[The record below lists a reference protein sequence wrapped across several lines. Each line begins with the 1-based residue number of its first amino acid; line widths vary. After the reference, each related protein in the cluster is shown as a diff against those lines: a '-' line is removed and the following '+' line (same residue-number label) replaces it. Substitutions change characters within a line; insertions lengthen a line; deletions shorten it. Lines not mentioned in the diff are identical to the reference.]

1 MKKFIMATVIAA
13 CIALCAAVW
22 PQSKVVKE
30 TPVPP
35 PTPAVCATEAAVAE
49 LKTEVQTTS
58 TSEKEKEAVPPTKAP
73 LEIFAEPELAPGEIP
88 TAHQEHPTP
97 EPEMASEAT
106 PKPAPEPTHELPAVQ
121 PTQMSNMVYV
131 EGFGW
136 IESQGPNYVEYA
148 ADMLGVGALINI
160 AVSVPSFAGTYH
172 IDAASLII
180 SCRTRWLGICMDST
194 SFENMQYAYR
204 PKFPFVLPCVSIQAK
219 FRRANLCVSL

>member
-106 PKPAPEPTHELPAVQ
+106 PKPAPEPTHKLPTVQ
-121 PTQMSNMVYV
+121 PTQMGNMGYV

-136 IESQGPNYVEYA
+136 IESQGPNRVEYA
-148 ADMLGVGALINI
+148 ADM
-160 AVSVPSFAGTYH
+160 Y
-172 IDAASLII
+172 
-180 SCRTRWLGICMDST
+180 
-194 SFENMQYAYR
+194 ENGNKIGSMG
-204 PKFPFVLPCVSIQAK
+204 
-219 FRRANLCVSL
+219 

>member
-1 MKKFIMATVIAA
+1 MKKFITATVIAA

-35 PTPAVCATEAAVAE
+35 PTPTVCAAEAAAVE
-49 LKTEVQTTS
+49 LKTEVQTTP
-58 TSEKEKEAVPPTKAP
+58 TSEKEKEAVPSTKAP

-106 PKPAPEPTHELPAVQ
+106 PKPAPEPTHELLAGQ

-136 IESQGPNYVEYA
+136 IESQGPNRVEYA
-148 ADMLGVGALINI
+148 ADMYENGNKI
-160 AVSVPSFAGTYH
+160 GTM
-172 IDAASLII
+172 
-180 SCRTRWLGICMDST
+180 G
-194 SFENMQYAYR
+194 
-204 PKFPFVLPCVSIQAK
+204 
-219 FRRANLCVSL
+219 

>member
-1 MKKFIMATVIAA
+1 MKKFIIATVISA

-22 PQSKVVKE
+22 PQSNVPEE
-30 TPVPP
+30 TPGPP

-106 PKPAPEPTHELPAVQ
+106 PKPTPEPIPEPPTVQ
-121 PTQMSNMVYV
+121 KTVAPQPGDMVYV

-136 IESQGPNYVEYA
+136 IESQGPNRVEYA
-148 ADMLGVGALINI
+148 ADIDRK
-160 AVSVPSFAGTYH
+160 SV
-172 IDAASLII
+172 
-180 SCRTRWLGICMDST
+180 
-194 SFENMQYAYR
+194 
-204 PKFPFVLPCVSIQAK
+204 V
-219 FRRANLCVSL
+219 